1 MYICIYVYMYMCIYV
16 YIYMYIY
23 MWVYIFIYNLYNIF
37 PEFSLLGQPQNLTES
52 EFDDNITNIHV
63 VNNRNLHPA
72 QRRIAQS
79 QSQRPSTTPG
89 TGEASAI
96 QLTSEPT
103 RPALPSNQAMFMSS
117 SDEAQEASAVQLSS
131 NPTRPAL
138 PSNQAMIMSSG
149 NEAQEVTQKCPMPDC
164 QWTS

>member
-1 MYICIYVYMYMCIYV
+1 
-16 YIYMYIY
+16 
-23 MWVYIFIYNLYNIF
+23 MWVYMFIYNLYNIF

-52 EFDDNITNIHV
+52 EFDDNIANIHA

-79 QSQRPSTTPG
+79 QSQQPSTTPG
-89 TGEASAI
+89 TGEASTI
-96 QLTSEPT
+96 QLTS
-103 RPALPSNQAMFMSS
+103 
-117 SDEAQEASAVQLSS
+117 D
-131 NPTRPAL
+131 PTRPAL

-164 QWTS
+164 QWTSYKTTDSSMLDACVKQLCLHVQLEHEVSASSPMTGGSRRGDKCRNNIRLLPN